1 MNEPKKRGRP
11 SKAELEARANA
22 QVEGGDVM
30 PSGVVRL
37 TADEVAADIERG
49 VRVMLTTDETVK
61 SVSQA
66 YANKVWAKQSPSLER
81 GSRLYRVKMALE
93 AQGLSMDG
101 VVL

>member
-22 QVEGGDVM
+22 QVEGGDVTI
-30 PSGVVRL
+30 PPPPGK
-37 TADEVAADIERG
+37 AASFERA
-49 VRVMLTTDETVK
+49 MAAHLYANAPMEAK
-61 SVSQA
+61 AAQA
-66 YANKVWAKQSPSLER
+66 YASKVWANQSPSLER
-81 GSRLYRVKMALE
+81 GARLHRVKLALE